1 MPRLDFTL
9 GSLKIREC
17 SDGLILCGGDGW
29 RDRHPEAINVHLT
42 LLWRGERTSHVTIV
56 RPNGKSKRDDL
67 AEEWFAPPKL
77 PRLFSR
83 MHQLLGAQ
91 WQRHLRPVDLEELS
105 EDGFVAVPITAA
117 AAVRHLSG
125 FLNPSRPRIAI
136 RDLERFNE
144 AVIDLMCECAVL
156 PSDLPLLLSPTE
168 PICCFQLSDD
178 GSEGKTIWLTSADG
192 DHPGERRWFAVD
204 ANAFA
209 PSHLRPLFDRHLD
222 PGVTAELRRVASHF
236 SGE

>member
-17 SDGLILCGGDGW
+17 RDGLILCGGNRW
-29 RDRHPEAINVHLT
+29 RGRHPEATDVHLT
-42 LLWRGERTSHVTIV
+42 LLWRGERISHVTIV
-56 RPNGKSKRDDL
+56 RPKGKPERDDL
-67 AEEWFAPPKL
+67 AEQWFSPPDL

-83 MHQLLGAQ
+83 VHHLLGAQ
-91 WQRHLRPVDLEELS
+91 WQRHLRPVDLDELS
-105 EDGFVAVPITAA
+105 EHDFVAVPITAA
-117 AAVRHLSG
+117 ASARHLAA
-125 FLNPSRPRIAI
+125 FMNPNRPRVAI
-136 RDLERFNE
+136 RDVELFRA
-144 AVIDLMCECAVL
+144 AVIDLICECAVL

-178 GSEGKTIWLTSADG
+178 GSEGKTLWLTSAD
-192 DHPGERRWFAVD
+192 DAAGERRWFAVD

-209 PSHLRPLFDRHLD
+209 PSHLRPLFDQHLD

-236 SGE
+236 GGE